1 MSNVALAAVSRALK
15 GVKAGDRLIVA
26 EGGAGG
32 TVRQMRV
39 LYVGPS
45 IIRATD
51 PIASEDH
58 NFNRYDGS
66 AKDLMILDVEQ
77 TESKVIHRGHH
88 QRKTAR
94 RYRR

>member
-15 GVKAGDRLIVA
+15 AVKVGDRLIVA

-32 TVRQMRV
+32 PVRQMRV

-51 PIASEDH
+51 PIANEDH

-66 AKDLMILDVEQ
+66 AKGLTILDVEQ
-77 TESKVIHRGHH
+77 AEAKVIRGHH
-88 QRKTAR
+88 QRASAR
-94 RYRR
+94 RYRG